1 MIYYTKDFY
10 IKEIGVWPM
19 SQKNKKNYTE
29 SSVYLQRAS
38 FVVFV
43 GTLILITVFPLIYH
57 NYYFDILNTKYKF
70 YYCTILIM
78 AAGVLLLCVIP
89 SLITKKE
96 NWEMKWKKGLK
107 NINLADLSMLFLLIT
122 TVISTLQSDF
132 KYESFWGNEARYNGL
147 FLWLI
152 YGLAYLLITRLLKFK
167 TSLLDFFLLA
177 GILVC
182 LFGITDYFKLDLLH
196 FKVRMRETQRKDF
209 ASTIGNINLYT
220 AYVGMVIAIAMTLF
234 TKAKSR
240 PKIIFYY
247 VTMVI
252 AFLAMIMGRSDNGYL
267 ALGALFAAL
276 PFYLFKTRTGI
287 KRYIVC
293 VATLL
298 TSVWMV
304 SIANIIWSEH
314 VLYLD
319 SVFGIM
325 SRSDKLIYV
334 VLVSWIAVAVM
345 YILDRKKT
353 EDVVGKLP
361 YRLWSAFI
369 IACFVA
375 GIAIFYD
382 ANIAGNGARYGSMS
396 DYLVFSD
403 SWGTDRGFV
412 WKLSM
417 NHFKEFSF
425 IRKLFGYGPDT
436 FGILTHYNDFD
447 TMVEYNNTIFE
458 SAHNEYIHYLLTI
471 GAVGLGAYVMLLFTS
486 CYEILKKCSKEPYA
500 VAIVFSILAYA
511 AQATVNIAQP
521 IVTPIM
527 FTLLMIG
534 LSACNNNVES

>member
-1 MIYYTKDFY
+1 MY
-10 IKEIGVWPM
+10 M
-19 SQKNKKNYTE
+19 SQKTKNINVN
-29 SSVYLQRAS
+29 SDAKCAS
-38 FVVFV
+38 LVVFI
-43 GTLILITVFPLIYH
+43 GTLILLTIFPLFYH

-70 YYCTILIM
+70 YYCTILAMLI
-78 AAGVLLLCVIP
+78 GVLFVFGISVIKNK
-89 SLITKKE
+89 SYLKL
-96 NWEMKWKKGLK
+96 KWKNVQHSITLP
-107 NINLADLSMLFLLIT
+107 DLCMVTLLVATI
-122 TVISTLQSDF
+122 ISTLQSDF

-152 YGLAYLLITRLLKFK
+152 YGLSYLLISRLLKFK
-167 TSLLDFFLLA
+167 NRILDFFLLA

-182 LFGITDYFKLDLLH
+182 LFGITDYFQLDLMH

-220 AYVGMVIAIAMTLF
+220 AYVAMLIAVAMTLF
-234 TKAKSR
+234 ATTKSK
-240 PKIIFYY
+240 PKMIFYY
-247 VTMVI
+247 ITIVI
-252 AFLAMIMGRSDNGYL
+252 SFLAMIMGRSDNGYL

-287 KRYIVC
+287 KRYMVC
-293 VATLL
+293 LATLL
-298 TSVWMV
+298 MSVWMV
-304 SIANIIWSEH
+304 RIANIIWAEH
-314 VLYLD
+314 ALYLD

-325 SRSDKLIYV
+325 SRSDKLIYA
-334 VLVSWIAVAVM
+334 VLALWVIVAIM
-345 YILDRKKT
+345 YILDRKKIGD
-353 EDVVGKLP
+353 EIGKTP
-361 YRLWSAFI
+361 YRLWSIFI
-369 IACFVA
+369 VLCFIA
-375 GIAIFYD
+375 GIFVLYD

-396 DYLVFSD
+396 EYLVFSD

-417 NHFKEFSF
+417 NHFKDFSF

-458 SAHNEYIHYLLTI
+458 SAHNEYIHYLITI
-471 GAVGLGAYVMLLFTS
+471 GAVGLLAYVMLLVTS

-500 VAIVFSILAYA
+500 VAIVFAVLAYA

-527 FTLLMIG
+527 FTLLMVG
-534 LSACNNNVES
+534 LSACNSKTEMT